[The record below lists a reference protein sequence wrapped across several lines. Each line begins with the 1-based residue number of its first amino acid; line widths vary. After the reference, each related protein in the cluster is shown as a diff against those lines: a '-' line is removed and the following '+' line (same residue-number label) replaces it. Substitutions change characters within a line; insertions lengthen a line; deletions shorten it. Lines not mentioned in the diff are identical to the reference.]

1 MDPNPVLR
9 LANNPQ
15 VRQLLQ
21 ALFAQFAPGASGT
34 GSANLS
40 GLLNQLSRGGLP
52 DQVQSW
58 VSTGQNAPVSAEQL
72 QRALGPQLEEAAAQA
87 GEPPQ
92 QAAGQLAAVLPE
104 LVDQASPTG
113 QLPDAQQLQD
123 TLGKFLQTSRPS

>member
-1 MDPNPVLR
+1 MDTNQLMQ
-9 LANNPQ
+9 LASNPQ

-21 ALFAQFAPGASGT
+21 SLFAQFSGGRG

-40 GLLNQLSRGGLP
+40 GLLNQLSQGGLQ

-58 VSTGQNAPVSAEQL
+58 VSSGQNTPVSPDQL
-72 QRALGPQLEEAAAQA
+72 QQALGPHLEAAAAQA

-92 QAAGQLAAVLPE
+92 QAASQLAAVLPP

-123 TLGKFLQTSRPS
+123 TLGKLLQPARPS